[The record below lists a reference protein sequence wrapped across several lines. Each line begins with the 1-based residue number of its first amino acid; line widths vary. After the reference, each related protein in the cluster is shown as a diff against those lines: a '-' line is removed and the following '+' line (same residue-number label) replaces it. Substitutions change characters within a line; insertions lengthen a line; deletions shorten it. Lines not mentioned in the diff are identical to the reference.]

1 MPERVSPGPLRGNPP
16 PREAV
21 CIHTKKVYDSCRD
34 KECLQDLRVYLTA
47 SSQAI
52 LESAINVKPQSAKL
66 LWTYIDVEPI
76 SYNRGFYTVD
86 VKYFYR
92 VDCDAFSGVGRPR
105 PIHGLA
111 TYDKRTVLFGSEGSA
126 RIFSSDYAANAQD
139 IQNIERTNLPVAVV
153 EVVDPVCLGCKM
165 VDSCCDSCTAAP
177 PSSDIPADICSCFD
191 EDLVI
196 SSDGRQLFAT
206 LGQFSIIKLER
217 SIQLLMPAYDFCM
230 PQKEC
235 AGNPDDP
242 CALFQNFQFPV
253 DEFFPPKVSDFV
265 QAPPASG
272 TGSSSGCSCGQ
283 NAPSPGNAS
292 GGCCGSGNLSRH
304 R

>member
-139 IQNIERTNLPVAVV
+139 IQNIGRTNLPVAVV

-165 VDSCCDSCTAAP
+165 TDSCCESCASAS
-177 PSSDIPADICSCFD
+177 SSDIPADICSCFD

-272 TGSSSGCSCGQ
+272 TGCGCNQSANSSGNS
-283 NAPSPGNAS
+283 S

>member
-21 CIHTKKVYDSCRD
+21 CIHTRKVYDSCRD

-105 PIHGLA
+105 QIHGLA
-111 TYDKRTVLFGSEGSA
+111 TFDKRTVLFGSEGSA
-126 RIFSSDYAANAQD
+126 RIFSSDYVSNAQD

-165 VDSCCDSCTAAP
+165 VDTCCDNCSSAVPA
-177 PSSDIPADICSCFD
+177 SDIPADICSCFD

-196 SSDGRQLFAT
+196 GGEGRRLFVT

-217 SIQLLMPAYDFCM
+217 DIQLLMPAYDFCM

-242 CALFQNFQFPV
+242 CALFQNFRFPV
-253 DEFFPPKVSDFV
+253 DEFFPPKASDFV
-265 QAPPASG
+265 QTS
-272 TGSSSGCSCGQ
+272 TGQ
-283 NAPSPGNAS
+283 TVQS
-292 GGCCGSGNLSRH
+292 GGCGCSGSTASQSGSTSGGCGCGNLSR

>member
-1 MPERVSPGPLRGNPP
+1 MPEKVSPGPLRGNPP

-21 CIHTKKVYDSCRD
+21 CIHTRKVYDSCRD
-34 KECLQDLRVYLTA
+34 KECLQDLRVYLTGT
-47 SSQAI
+47 SQT
-52 LESAINVKPQSAKL
+52 LLDSAINVKPQSAQL

-92 VDCDAFSGVGRPR
+92 VTCDVFSGVGRPR
-105 PIHGLA
+105 PICGLA

-126 RIFSSDYAANAQD
+126 RIFSSAYAPASQD
-139 IQNIERTNLPVAVV
+139 IQNLERTNLPVAVV
-153 EVVDPVCLGCKM
+153 EVVDPVALGCKM
-165 VDSCCDSCTAAP
+165 TDACASTSQEILA
-177 PSSDIPADICSCFD
+177 DIPADICSCFD

-196 SSDGRQLFAT
+196 GGEGRRLFVT

-217 SIQLLMPAYDFCM
+217 DIQLLMPAYDFCM

-242 CALFQNFQFPV
+242 CALFQNFRFPV
-253 DEFFPPKVSDFV
+253 DEFFPPKASDFV
-265 QAPPASG
+265 QTS
-272 TGSSSGCSCGQ
+272 TGQ
-283 NAPSPGNAS
+283 TVQS
-292 GGCCGSGNLSRH
+292 GGCGCSGSIASQSGSTSGGCGCGNLSR

>member
-21 CIHTKKVYDSCRD
+21 CIHTRKVYDSCRD

-105 PIHGLA
+105 QIHGLA
-111 TYDKRTVLFGSEGSA
+111 TFDKRTVLFGSEGSA
-126 RIFSSDYAANAQD
+126 RIFSSDYVANAQD
-139 IQNIERTNLPVAVV
+139 IQNIERTNLPIAVV

-165 VDSCCDSCTAAP
+165 VDTCCDSCSSTV

-196 SSDGRQLFAT
+196 GGEGRRLFVT

-217 SIQLLMPAYDFCM
+217 DIQLLMPAYDFCM

-242 CALFQNFQFPV
+242 CALFQNFRFPV
-253 DEFFPPKVSDFV
+253 DEFFPPKASDFV
-265 QAPPASG
+265 QTS
-272 TGSSSGCSCGQ
+272 TGQ
-283 NAPSPGNAS
+283 TVQS
-292 GGCCGSGNLSRH
+292 GGCGCSGSTASQSGSTSGGCGCGNLSR

>member
-1 MPERVSPGPLRGNPP
+1 MPEKVSPGPLRGNPP

-21 CIHTKKVYDSCRD
+21 CIHTRKVYDSCRD
-34 KECLQDLRVYLTA
+34 KECLQDLRVYLTGT
-47 SSQAI
+47 SQT
-52 LESAINVKPQSAKL
+52 LLDSAINVKPQSAQL

-92 VDCDAFSGVGRPR
+92 VTCDVFSGVGRPR
-105 PIHGLA
+105 PICGLA

-126 RIFSSDYAANAQD
+126 RIFSSAYAPASQD
-139 IQNIERTNLPVAVV
+139 IQNLERTNLPVAVV
-153 EVVDPVCLGCKM
+153 EVVDPVALGCKM
-165 VDSCCDSCTAAP
+165 TDACASTSQEILA
-177 PSSDIPADICSCFD
+177 DIPADICSCFD

-196 SSDGRQLFAT
+196 GGEGRRLFVT

-217 SIQLLMPAYDFCM
+217 DIQLLMPAYDFCM

-242 CALFQNFQFPV
+242 CALFQNFRFPV
-253 DEFFPPKVSDFV
+253 DEFFPPKASDFV
-265 QAPPASG
+265 QTS
-272 TGSSSGCSCGQ
+272 TGQ
-283 NAPSPGNAS
+283 TVQS
-292 GGCCGSGNLSRH
+292 GGCGCSGSTAAQSGSTSGGCGCGNLSR

>member
-1 MPERVSPGPLRGNPP
+1 MPEKVSPGPLRGNPP

-21 CIHTKKVYDSCRD
+21 CIHTRKVYDSCRD
-34 KECLQDLRVYLTA
+34 KECLQDLRVYLTGT
-47 SSQAI
+47 SQT
-52 LESAINVKPQSAKL
+52 LLDSAINVKPQSAQL

-92 VDCDAFSGVGRPR
+92 VTCDVFSGVGRPR
-105 PIHGLA
+105 PICGLA

-126 RIFSSDYAANAQD
+126 RIFSSAYAPASQD
-139 IQNIERTNLPVAVV
+139 IQNLERTNLPVAVV
-153 EVVDPVCLGCKM
+153 EVVDPVALGCKM
-165 VDSCCDSCTAAP
+165 TDACASTSQEILA
-177 PSSDIPADICSCFD
+177 DIPADICSCFD

-196 SSDGRQLFAT
+196 GGEGRRLFVT

-217 SIQLLMPAYDFCM
+217 DIQLLMPAYDFCM

-242 CALFQNFQFPV
+242 CALFQNFRFPV
-253 DEFFPPKVSDFV
+253 DEFFPPNSIPDCGESYRSVK
-265 QAPPASG
+265 
-272 TGSSSGCSCGQ
+272 SC
-283 NAPSPGNAS
+283 
-292 GGCCGSGNLSRH
+292 GCCGS
-304 R
+304 

>member
-1 MPERVSPGPLRGNPP
+1 MPEKVSPGPLRGNPP

-21 CIHTKKVYDSCRD
+21 CIHTRKVYDSCRD
-34 KECLQDLRVYLTA
+34 KECLQDLRVYLTGT
-47 SSQAI
+47 SQT
-52 LESAINVKPQSAKL
+52 LLDSAINVKPQSAQL

-92 VDCDAFSGVGRPR
+92 VTCDVFSGVGRPR
-105 PIHGLA
+105 PICGLA

-126 RIFSSDYAANAQD
+126 RIFSSAYAPASQD
-139 IQNIERTNLPVAVV
+139 IQNLERTNLPVAVV
-153 EVVDPVCLGCKM
+153 EVVDPVALGCKM
-165 VDSCCDSCTAAP
+165 TDACASTSQEILA
-177 PSSDIPADICSCFD
+177 DIPADICSCFD

-196 SSDGRQLFAT
+196 GGEGRRLFVT

-217 SIQLLMPAYDFCM
+217 DIQLLMPAYDFCM

-235 AGNPDDP
+235 VGNPDDP
-242 CALFQNFQFPV
+242 CALFQNFRFPV
-253 DEFFPPKVSDFV
+253 DEFFPPKASDFV
-265 QAPPASG
+265 QTS
-272 TGSSSGCSCGQ
+272 TGQ
-283 NAPSPGNAS
+283 TVQS
-292 GGCCGSGNLSRH
+292 GGCGCSGSTASQSGSTSGGCGCGNLSR

>member
-21 CIHTKKVYDSCRD
+21 CIHTRKVYDSCRD

-105 PIHGLA
+105 QIHGLA
-111 TYDKRTVLFGSEGSA
+111 TFDKRTVLFGSEGSA
-126 RIFSSDYAANAQD
+126 RIFSSDYVSNAQD
-139 IQNIERTNLPVAVV
+139 IQNIERTNLPIAVV

-165 VDSCCDSCTAAP
+165 VDTCCDSCSSTV

-196 SSDGRQLFAT
+196 SSAGRQLFAT
-206 LGQFSIIKLER
+206 LGQFSITKLER

-235 AGNPDDP
+235 AGDPDDP

-265 QAPPASG
+265 SSAPLSG
-272 TGSSSGCSCGQ
+272 GSTGCSSCGQ
-283 NAPSPGNAS
+283 SQQNGASPT
-292 GGCCGSGNLSRH
+292 GGCCGSGSLSR
-304 R
+304 RR

>member
-1 MPERVSPGPLRGNPP
+1 MPEKVSPGPLRGNPP

-21 CIHTKKVYDSCRD
+21 CIHTRKVYDSCRD
-34 KECLQDLRVYLTA
+34 KECLQDLRVYLTGT
-47 SSQAI
+47 SQA
-52 LESAINVKPQSAKL
+52 LLDGAINVKPQSAQL

-92 VDCDAFSGVGRPR
+92 VTCDVFSGVGRPR
-105 PIHGLA
+105 PIYGLA

-126 RIFSSDYAANAQD
+126 RIFSSAYAPASQD
-139 IQNIERTNLPVAVV
+139 IQNLERTNLPVAVV
-153 EVVDPVCLGCKM
+153 EVVDPVALGCKM
-165 VDSCCDSCTAAP
+165 TDAVSVTQSEVLT
-177 PSSDIPADICSCFD
+177 DIPADICSCFD

-196 SSDGRQLFAT
+196 GGEGRRLFVT

-217 SIQLLMPAYDFCM
+217 DIQLLMPAYDFCM

-242 CALFQNFQFPV
+242 CALFQNFRFPV
-253 DEFFPPKVSDFV
+253 DEFFPPKASDFV
-265 QAPPASG
+265 QTT
-272 TGSSSGCSCGQ
+272 TGQ
-283 NAPSPGNAS
+283 TAQS
-292 GGCCGSGNLSRH
+292 GGCGCSGTASQSATSGGCGCGSLSR